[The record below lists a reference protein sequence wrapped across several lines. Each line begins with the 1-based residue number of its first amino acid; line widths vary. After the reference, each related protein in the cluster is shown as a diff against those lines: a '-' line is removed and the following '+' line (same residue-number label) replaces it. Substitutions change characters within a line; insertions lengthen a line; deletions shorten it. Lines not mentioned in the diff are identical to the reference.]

1 MATSGTYNFQM
12 VGSDFLGAALRLTGR
27 FDPYDTIPSTDLVN
41 VGQAFEILLKE
52 LAIEGLPLWKV
63 QTFPVPLL
71 QGVAAYNL
79 STITN
84 STLPQRILQS
94 YIRDSTGN
102 DVEITLES
110 RYDYNLLGQKAT
122 QGVPNQGF
130 YDPQLG
136 AGSLTLYDVPQDA
149 TRTLFVVV
157 QMQVQDMGAQTN
169 NIDFPQEGYRMLKWC
184 LADEI
189 ALEYDAPASKRAEI
203 AGRALMLRKEF
214 FADEQEQVSVFFTPS
229 QRSR

>member
-1 MATSGTYNFQM
+1 MATSGTYNFTM
-12 VGSDFLGAALRLTGR
+12 VGTDFLGAALRLTGR
-27 FDPYDTIPSTDLVN
+27 FDPYDTIPTTDLVN
-41 VGQAFEILLKE
+41 VAQAFEILLKE

-84 STLPQRILQS
+84 STLPMRVLQS
-94 YIRDSTGN
+94 YIRDSAGN

-149 TRTLFVVV
+149 TRTLYVVV
-157 QMQVQDMGAQTN
+157 QMQTQDLGATTN
-169 NIDFPQEGYRMLKWC
+169 TVDFPQEGYRMLKWC

-189 ALEYDAPASKRAEI
+189 ALEYDTPPAKRAEI
-203 AGRALMLRKEF
+203 AGRALTLRKDFSAE
-214 FADEQEQVSVFFTPS
+214 EQEQVSVFFTPS